1 MIKRLQDP
9 RYNNLP
15 LVLPR
20 AWHGSGNGGLS
31 AQQLKMFNV
40 RDMGLD
46 PVAVANQPLNKF
58 LQAISKS

>member
-1 MIKRLQDP
+1 
-9 RYNNLP
+9 
-15 LVLPR
+15 
-20 AWHGSGNGGLS
+20 
-31 AQQLKMFNV
+31 MFNV